1 MVSTISLFGF
11 AFFLAKRFHL
21 QFGQALCTSAC
32 AVIALLFL
40 AGVGNLLW
48 LGAWVLVVGGIALG
62 LVALASP
69 PRVSS
74 DKLFVP
80 LLIVVLAV
88 GLLLVSRPA
97 GYFRWDEFSHWG
109 VIIKHLV
116 EVNSLYE
123 GRSLLFPDY
132 PPGLALFAYF
142 IAIPSGLTE
151 PDAVYACG
159 LFLLCLTSVLT
170 AYRSPLEATAALA
183 LAYLLSF
190 ALGTGPA
197 TVLIDFPLGVAFGAM
212 ICIYLSESGK
222 SPAKGIALATLPAV
236 ALVTLKAAGM
246 SLAVIAI
253 IVIGVDALLAQRKE
267 RRLSAPLLG
276 VIVVG
281 ATGAY
286 LLWKMVVSV
295 GGYLN
300 RTADFD
306 LSYPIGVI
314 LETNTSAVDQEIW
327 ANFVNAMMGSV
338 TFYHIGAGLPLIA
351 GILLAFLVVGI
362 VLADGQTRW
371 SRMLVVGTMGVG
383 AAFYTYGLLATY
395 LTNMTDYEAVRLAS
409 FDRYLEVYLVGFSM
423 VGVAFL
429 TTIKPRDVGLFGLM
443 VALVLLTA
451 SVPQDAFD
459 LITKGATRSNGAR
472 IELQERMAKITPLIE
487 TGSKVYIIWDG
498 SNGYEY
504 FLAKFELM
512 PNHVNGACWSIS
524 PTPSD
529 DIYRCAVSPDE
540 FRQALA
546 GYNYLYVASAPEAF
560 FTEYAELFSPGAP
573 TSSLFKV
580 SDQNHPML
588 EPIL

>member
-1 MVSTISLFGF
+1 MVSTVSLFGF

-21 QFGQALCTSAC
+21 QFGQALCTAAC
-32 AVIALLFL
+32 AVVALLFL
-40 AGVGNLLW
+40 AGVGNFLW
-48 LGAWVLVVGGIALG
+48 LGAWSLVIGGLALG
-62 LVALASP
+62 LVALARPHQSP
-69 PRVSS
+69 
-74 DKLFVP
+74 DGLIVP
-80 LLIVVLAV
+80 LLAAALAV
-88 GLLLVSRPA
+88 GLFLISRPA

-109 VIIKHLV
+109 VIIKHLA
-116 EVNSLYE
+116 EVHSLYE
-123 GRSLLFPDY
+123 GRALLFPDY

-142 IAIPSGLTE
+142 ITIPSGLTE

-170 AYRSPLEATAALA
+170 AYRPALEATAALA

-197 TVLIDFPLGVAFGAM
+197 TVLIDFPLGAAFGAM
-212 ICIYLSESGK
+212 VCIYLSESGK
-222 SPAKGIALATLPAV
+222 TTAKGVALAILPAV

-246 SLAVIAI
+246 SLAAIAI
-253 IVIGVDALLAQRKE
+253 VVIGVDALLAHRKE
-267 RRLSAPLLG
+267 RRVSALLLAALAAA
-276 VIVVG
+276 

-314 LETNTSAVDQEIW
+314 LETNASAVDQEIW

-351 GILLAFLVVGI
+351 GILLAFLIVGT
-362 VLADGQTRW
+362 VFADGHTRW
-371 SRMLVVGTMGVG
+371 SRALIVGAMGVG
-383 AAFYTYGLLATY
+383 AAFYSYGLLATY

-429 TTIKPRDVGLFGLM
+429 ASVKPRDVGLFGLM
-443 VALVLLTA
+443 VALVMLTA
-451 SVPQDAFD
+451 TVPRDAFD
-459 LITKGATRSNGAR
+459 LITKGATSSNLAR
-472 IELQERMAKITPLIE
+472 ADLQQRMAKVTPLIE
-487 TGSKVYIIWDG
+487 AGSKVYIIWDG

-512 PNHVNGACWSIS
+512 PNLVNGACWSIS
-524 PTPSD
+524 ATPSD
-529 DIYRCAVSPDE
+529 DIYRCTLSPDE
-540 FRQALA
+540 FSRALA
-546 GYNYLYVASAPEAF
+546 GYDYLYVASAPEAF
-560 FTEYAELFSPGAP
+560 FTEYADLFSPGEP

-580 SDQNHPML
+580 SDQKRPML